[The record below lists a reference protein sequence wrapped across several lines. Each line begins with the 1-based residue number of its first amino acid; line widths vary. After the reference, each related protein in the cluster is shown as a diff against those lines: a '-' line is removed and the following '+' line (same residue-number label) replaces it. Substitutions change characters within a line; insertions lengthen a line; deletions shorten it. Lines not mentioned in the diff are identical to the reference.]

1 MADWWYYGSQ
11 DGKQVN
17 PLWECEQI
25 INNIRPLNDAIANMS
40 LSEAAQYIA
49 DKLDNGSPVGN
60 LIVKFAENFE
70 DTEETETD
78 TYVIGSVNQGGGGR
92 SGGGGAGR
100 RGDASEVWD
109 EYVSNERGYVSVFG
123 NAAET
128 EEAIPYLVLLTKG
141 NILSLG
147 VELFLPQSAAI
158 AALLPYAGLA
168 TTEEFWM
175 DSAEKALEIGTTLL
189 EYTFKGIPIKGL
201 VPAIMDPDKQIWVD
215 NAMMEKLKAFLSKT
229 WKSEYIASAIFS
241 TVASAFPAYI
251 SSSLFYYDYEY
262 STGFHFWAYQ
272 EYISGF
278 KKIAIY
284 NTSKIDDYYNGY
296 GCAIIASDVPGNV
309 VRKVGTSNNSKEE
322 AYNKFSSNPTIRTDT
337 LKSYTYNNKTVY
349 YRFES
354 IGASNANNHIEFF
367 TGVPNIKPYNSDVYL
382 VNTSLIAWTM
392 MYGDIQTP
400 DMPTGITSR
409 STFTPSIPHPPYVLK
424 DSGSLN
430 LRQLTPVTLPENQPW
445 LTSPNDPD
453 TASTDSAIEPFLW
466 PSVNQ
471 NDFVPYDPDE
481 HPDMAYDPDS
491 ATAPLP
497 TPQNVP
503 TTQPIENPSSHGV
516 PDISYDPSILDPP
529 ISGGISPIIGV
540 PNPLDWPSIVTTD
553 TSAEHNG
560 DPGLIHVYNP
570 SNTEM
575 QNFGRWLWV
584 TYNDTTLIKIFNNP
598 FDGVIGAHELYAT
611 PASAG
616 VKEKIRSGFLVSDV
630 DAYPVLVRY
639 ININCGSIVIPEY
652 WGNYLD
658 YAPYTKVFVYLPFIG
673 IVELE
678 ADDII
683 GHSVNINYAVD
694 TYTGACIA
702 QITVAKDDYVN
713 TLYEF
718 QGNCAVEVPITG
730 GSQAAIKAG
739 LITAAAYGISGVIGS
754 VGGAVSGV
762 LGGLAS
768 TKNVAGGIVGGVMGG
783 LSGLGETA
791 ANAINNVVS
800 LKSSVQ
806 HSGTFGSSFGAMGIK
821 KPYIIVKRPIQKVVP
836 GYNQDYGYP
845 AHKQVVI
852 GQCQGY
858 LKVLEINVVSPTATN
873 DEKAQIEALLKQGV
887 YVS

>member
-1 MADWWYYGSQ
+1 MADWWYYGAHN
-11 DGKQVN
+11 GKQVG

-25 INNIRPLNDAIANMS
+25 INNIRPLNEAIANMS
-40 LSEAAQYIA
+40 LSEAVQYIA

-60 LIVKFAENFE
+60 LIVKFAENFK
-70 DTEETETD
+70 DSEETETD
-78 TYVIGSVNQGGGGR
+78 TYVIGSVHQGGGGR

-100 RGDASEVWD
+100 RGYASDAWR
-109 EYVSNERGYVSVFG
+109 EYASDALGGYVSVFG

-147 VELFLPQSAAI
+147 VQLFLPQSAAI

-168 TTEEFWM
+168 TTEEFWQ
-175 DSAEKALEIGTTLL
+175 DSAEQALEIGTTLL

-201 VPAIMDPDKQIWVD
+201 VPVIMDSNKQLWIDASFVK
-215 NAMMEKLKAFLSKT
+215 KLKAFTKRWREITITNNPLSIPGLPPLHVSTTTDAFVVGTFPQSDGRGIFILGYKILSGNALTSITISLDYNGLPYPEIHQASELGFTAGWHFSYGYNSAEDAVRAYEADDELITHVAPSITYNGKT
-229 WKSEYIASAIFS
+229 FFTLHSGGGN
-241 TVASAFPAYI
+241 FPNGI
-251 SSSLFYYDYEY
+251 SSFE
-262 STGFHFWAYQ
+262 
-272 EYISGF
+272 
-278 KKIAIY
+278 
-284 NTSKIDDYYNGY
+284 
-296 GCAIIASDVPGNV
+296 
-309 VRKVGTSNNSKEE
+309 SN
-322 AYNKFSSNPTIRTDT
+322 IRTT
-337 LKSYTYNNKTVY
+337 N
-349 YRFES
+349 
-354 IGASNANNHIEFF
+354 INH
-367 TGVPNIKPYNSDVYL
+367 NL
-382 VNTSLIAWTM
+382 SLYSRQIAWTM
-392 MYGDIQTP
+392 LYAERITDLP
-400 DMPTGITSR
+400 DGIYSVTEYDYTGEAPSVLKNSSTLELRPLAPVVLPSAQPYITSPL
-409 STFTPSIPHPPYVLK
+409 SPGTPSS
-424 DSGSLN
+424 DN
-430 LRQLTPVTLPENQPW
+430 
-445 LTSPNDPD
+445 
-453 TASTDSAIEPFLW
+453 AIAPFFW

-471 NDFVPYDPDE
+471 DEFVPYDPDE
-481 HPDMAYDPDS
+481 YPAMAYDPES

-503 TTQPIENPSSHGV
+503 ETQPIENPSSPGV

-540 PNPLDWPSIVTTD
+540 PDPLNWPSIVTTD

-611 PASAG
+611 PASVG

>member
-1 MADWWYYGSQ
+1 MADWWYYPSQ
-11 DGKQVN
+11 EGQQVN
-17 PLWECEQI
+17 PLWETEQI

-40 LSEAAQYIA
+40 LSEAVQYIA
-49 DKLDNGSPVGN
+49 HKLDNGSPVGT
-60 LIVKFAENFE
+60 LIVKFVENFE
-70 DTEETETD
+70 DTAETETD

-100 RGDASEVWD
+100 RGDASEVWG
-109 EYVSNERGYVSVFG
+109 EYVSNVRGQVSVFG
-123 NAAET
+123 NAKET
-128 EEAIPYLVLLTKG
+128 EDAIPYLVLLTKG
-141 NILSLG
+141 SMLSVG
-147 VELFLPQSAAI
+147 VQLFLPQSVAI

-168 TTEEFWM
+168 TTEEFWR
-175 DSAEKALEIGTTLL
+175 DSAEQALEIGTTLL

-201 VPAIMDPDKQIWVD
+201 VPAIMDLDRQIWVD
-215 NAMMEKLKAFLSKT
+215 NSMLVSLQEYLNLNPLAEPDSINYNGTRLYILNNNTVGYVRFRNRSGQSTIYYNSWIFKFNQAAVWLYANSDSGGHLQAILFSERNDSFFLQMQGTSELSDYAPYPPLPNGVRRGPLSYA
-229 WKSEYIASAIFS
+229 KSGK
-241 TVASAFPAYI
+241 VV
-251 SSSLFYYDYEY
+251 YY
-262 STGFHFWAYQ
+262 
-272 EYISGF
+272 YISGVHTGV
-278 KKIAIY
+278 I
-284 NTSKIDDYYNGY
+284 TGID
-296 GCAIIASDVPGNV
+296 
-309 VRKVGTSNNSKEE
+309 
-322 AYNKFSSNPTIRTDT
+322 FSSIPI
-337 LKSYTYNNKTVY
+337 SEV
-349 YRFES
+349 
-354 IGASNANNHIEFF
+354 
-367 TGVPNIKPYNSDVYL
+367 DVS
-382 VNTSLIAWTM
+382 VSLADIAWEAL
-392 MYGDIQTP
+392 YGDIIDGETV
-400 DMPTGITSR
+400 DGIEKR
-409 STFTPSIPHPPYVLK
+409 EKYTPSIPYPPFTLK
-424 DSGSLN
+424 NSGTLN
-430 LRQLTPVTLPENQPW
+430 TRQLTPITLPDNTPW
-445 LTSPNDPD
+445 VTSPSSPD
-453 TASTDSAIEPFLW
+453 APSTDDAITPFLW

-471 NDFVPYDPDE
+471 NEFVPYDPNE
-481 HPDMAYDPDS
+481 YPDMAYDPES

-503 TTQPIENPSSHGV
+503 ETQPIENPSSPGV

-529 ISGGISPIIGV
+529 LSGGISPIIGV
-540 PNPLDWPSIVTTD
+540 PDPLNWPSIVTRD

-598 FDGVIGAHELYAT
+598 FDGVIGAHELYAR
-611 PASAG
+611 PASVG

-658 YAPYTKVFVYLPFIG
+658 YAPYTKVHAYLPFIG

-694 TYTGACIA
+694 AYTGACIA

>member
-1 MADWWYYGSQ
+1 MADWWYYDSQ
-11 DGKQVN
+11 EGKIVN

-25 INNIRPLNDAIANMS
+25 INNIRPLNEAIANMS
-40 LSEAAQYIA
+40 LSEAVQYIA

-60 LIVKFAENFE
+60 LIVKFAENFK
-70 DTEETETD
+70 DSEETETD

-100 RGDASEVWD
+100 RGNASEAWR
-109 EYVSNERGYVSVFG
+109 EYVGGSRRGYVSVFG

-128 EEAIPYLVLLTKG
+128 EDAIPYLVLLTKG

-168 TTEEFWM
+168 TSQEFWM
-175 DSAEKALEIGTTLL
+175 DSAEQALEIGTTLL

-201 VPAIMDPDKQIWVD
+201 VPAIMDLDRKIWVD
-215 NAMMEKLKAFLSKT
+215 NAMMEKLKAFTSKWISGIVKT
-229 WKSEYIASAIFS
+229 TPFSEVSNLVPLRYVNASQGYAFFPLNGN
-241 TVASAFPAYI
+241 VSAFWGVK
-251 SSSLFYYDYEY
+251 SSGTVKTVGLRIESSNSTLYHFQAIVIMASENQFPYETY
-262 STGFHFWAYQ
+262 HP
-272 EYISGF
+272 
-278 KKIAIY
+278 
-284 NTSKIDDYYNGY
+284 NTY
-296 GCAIIASDVPGNV
+296 GKTLAEIIAEFNSATGDSDI
-309 VRKVGTSNNSKEE
+309 
-322 AYNKFSSNPTIRTDT
+322 ADT
-337 LKSYTYNNKTVY
+337 PFTYDNKTVY
-349 YRFES
+349 WCS
-354 IGASNANNHIEFF
+354 VSVSGSSAGIGAISNL
-367 TGVPNIKPYNSDVYL
+367 GVVPFSRDGAVNYSSDRIKH
-382 VNTSLIAWTM
+382 IAWTM
-392 MYGDIQTP
+392 VYGETEIGDLP
-400 DMPTGITSR
+400 DGISARSEFTPTGESPSVLTNSSTYFLRNLAPVVLPPAQPYVTSP
-409 STFTPSIPHPPYVLK
+409 SSPDTPS
-424 DSGSLN
+424 
-430 LRQLTPVTLPENQPW
+430 
-445 LTSPNDPD
+445 
-453 TASTDSAIEPFLW
+453 TDDAISPFLW

-471 NDFVPYDPDE
+471 NEFVPYEPNE
-481 HPDMAYDPDS
+481 YPDMAYDPES

-503 TTQPIENPSSHGV
+503 ETQPIENPSSPGV

-540 PNPLDWPSIVTTD
+540 PNPLDWPSVVPEDTTA
-553 TSAEHNG
+553 THNG

-575 QNFGRWLWV
+575 QSFGRWLWV
-584 TYNDTTLIKIFNNP
+584 TYNDVSLNKIFNNP

-611 PASAG
+611 PASVG
-616 VKEKIRSGFLVSDV
+616 VKEKIRSGFLVSNV

-639 ININCGSIVIPEY
+639 TNINCGSIVIPEY

-658 YAPYTKVFVYLPFIG
+658 YAPYTKVHAYLPFIG

-683 GHSVNINYAVD
+683 GHSVNINYAID
-694 TYTGACIA
+694 AYTGACIA

-739 LITAAAYGISGVIGS
+739 LITAAAYGISGLIGT
-754 VGGAVSGV
+754 VGNVVSGTLGGSALGTGGMIAGGI
-762 LGGLAS
+762 LGGLE
-768 TKNVAGGIVGGVMGG
+768 
-783 LSGLGETA
+783 GLGQTA

>member
-11 DGKQVN
+11 DGKIVN

-25 INNIRPLNDAIANMS
+25 INNIRPLNEAIANMS
-40 LSEAAQYIA
+40 LSEAFQYIA

-60 LIVKFAENFE
+60 LIVKFAENFK
-70 DTEETETD
+70 DSEETETD

-100 RGDASEVWD
+100 RGNASEAWG
-109 EYVSNERGYVSVFG
+109 EYVGGSRRGYVSVFG

-128 EEAIPYLVLLTKG
+128 EDAIPYLVLLTKG

-147 VELFLPQSAAI
+147 VQLFLPQSAAI

-168 TTEEFWM
+168 ASEEFWW
-175 DSAEKALEIGTTLL
+175 DSAEQALDIGTTLL

-201 VPAIMDPDKQIWVD
+201 VPAIMDLNRKIWVD
-215 NAMMEKLKAFLSKT
+215 NAMMEALKEYCDSYSK
-229 WKSEYIASAIFS
+229 SILY
-241 TVASAFPAYI
+241 
-251 SSSLFYYDYEY
+251 
-262 STGFHFWAYQ
+262 
-272 EYISGF
+272 YISGSPYQVPINTPGTYHERTQELPSHGYCSTMITRTEF
-278 KKIAIY
+278 CKIVYGPYHGSTVRYSYLIFASPGIIEY
-284 NTSKIDDYYNGY
+284 GALTTSSSANPLPPYPTPTVSIKSSTSFTKNGRTVFYTVSNSNPQYYSDGEFNVLVDDYK
-296 GCAIIASDVPGNV
+296 ILELPESVTTISSTDIAN
-309 VRKVGTSNNSKEE
+309 
-322 AYNKFSSNPTIRTDT
+322 
-337 LKSYTYNNKTVY
+337 
-349 YRFES
+349 
-354 IGASNANNHIEFF
+354 
-367 TGVPNIKPYNSDVYL
+367 
-382 VNTSLIAWTM
+382 IAWSM
-392 MYGDIQTP
+392 VYDFEKELPIGLEERE
-400 DMPTGITSR
+400 S
-409 STFTPSIPHPPYVLK
+409 FTPSIPYPPYVLK
-424 DSGSLN
+424 DSGTHN
-430 LRQLTPVTLPENQPW
+430 LRQLTPIALPENQPW

-471 NDFVPYDPDE
+471 DEFVPYDPNE
-481 HPDMAYDPDS
+481 YPNMAYDPES

-503 TTQPIENPSSHGV
+503 ETQPIENPSSPGV

-529 ISGGISPIIGV
+529 ISGGITPIIGV
-540 PNPLDWPSIVTTD
+540 PDPIQWPSAVPGD
-553 TSAEHNG
+553 TSGTHNG

-584 TYNDTTLIKIFNNP
+584 TYNDVTLNKIFNNP

-611 PASAG
+611 PASVG

-639 ININCGSIVIPEY
+639 TNINCGSIVIPEY

-658 YAPYTKVFVYLPFIG
+658 YAPYTKVHAYLPFIG

-683 GHSVNINYAVD
+683 GHSVNINYAID
-694 TYTGACIA
+694 AYTGACIA
-702 QITVAKDDYVN
+702 QITVAKEDYVN

-718 QGNCAVEVPITG
+718 QGNCAVEVPMTG

-739 LITAAAYGISGVIGS
+739 LITAAAYGITGLIGTVGNVVSGTL
-754 VGGAVSGV
+754 GGAALGTGGMIAGGI
-762 LGGLAS
+762 LGGLE
-768 TKNVAGGIVGGVMGG
+768 
-783 LSGLGETA
+783 GLGQTA
-791 ANAINNVVS
+791 ANAVNNVVS

-873 DEKAQIEALLKQGV
+873 DEKAKIEALLKQGV

>member
-17 PLWECEQI
+17 PLWEVEQI

-40 LSEAAQYIA
+40 LSEAVQYIA

-60 LIVKFAENFE
+60 LIVKFAENFK
-70 DTEETETD
+70 DTAETETD

-100 RGDASEVWD
+100 TGDASEVWD
-109 EYVSNERGYVSVFG
+109 EYISNERGYVSVFG

-128 EEAIPYLVLLTKG
+128 EDAIPYLALLTKG

-147 VELFLPQSAAI
+147 VQLFLPQSAAI
-158 AALLPYAGLA
+158 AALLPYVGLA
-168 TTEEFWM
+168 TTEEFWR
-175 DSAEKALEIGTTLL
+175 DSAEQALEIGTTLL

-201 VPAIMDPDKQIWVD
+201 VPAIMDQDRKIWVD
-215 NAMMEKLKAFLSKT
+215 NSMLVSLQEYLNLNPLQEFDYIIHQGKRVYRIPAGTTLYIRYRIVDTDDSVLSYNSLVYRGDRDT
-229 WKSEYIASAIFS
+229 TACYSNFRYNTTYICSVNILSFGDNNYTINGVIGRASSRENYPSYPIPSESS
-241 TVASAFPAYI
+241 I
-251 SSSLFYYDYEY
+251 SSDQNYIKNKKRVYYHIGGWTSGTADLRKIQVDY
-262 STGFHFWAYQ
+262 SSIPLPDG
-272 EYISGF
+272 SG
-278 KKIAIY
+278 
-284 NTSKIDDYYNGY
+284 DDY
-296 GCAIIASDVPGNV
+296 V
-309 VRKVGTSNNSKEE
+309 
-322 AYNKFSSNPTIRTDT
+322 FS
-337 LKSYTYNNKTVY
+337 
-349 YRFES
+349 E
-354 IGASNANNHIEFF
+354 
-367 TGVPNIKPYNSDVYL
+367 
-382 VNTSLIAWTM
+382 IAWEM
-392 MYGDIQTP
+392 VYGDTYEGETV
-400 DMPTGITSR
+400 DGIEKR
-409 STFTPSIPHPPYVLK
+409 EKYIPSLPYPPYVLK
-424 DSGSLN
+424 DSGTLD
-430 LRQLTPVTLPENQPW
+430 LRQLTPITLPENQPW

-471 NDFVPYDPDE
+471 NEFVPYDPNE
-481 HPDMAYDPDS
+481 YPDMAYDPES

-503 TTQPIENPSSHGV
+503 ETQPIENPSSPGV

-540 PNPLDWPSIVTTD
+540 PDPIQWPSAVPGD
-553 TSAEHNG
+553 TSGTHNG

-575 QNFGRWLWV
+575 QSFGRWLWV
-584 TYNDTTLIKIFNNP
+584 TYNDVTLNKIFNNP
-598 FDGVIGAHELYAT
+598 FDGIIGAHELYAT
-611 PASAG
+611 PASVG

-639 ININCGSIVIPEY
+639 TNINCGSIVIPEY

-658 YAPYTKVFVYLPFIG
+658 YAPYTKVHAYLPFIG

-683 GHSVNINYAVD
+683 GHSVNINYAID
-694 TYTGACIA
+694 AYTGACIA
-702 QITVAKDDYVN
+702 QITVAKEDYVN

-718 QGNCAVEVPITG
+718 QGNCAVEVPMTG

-739 LITAAAYGISGVIGS
+739 LITAAAYGISGIIGS
-754 VGGAVSGV
+754 IGGAASGA
-762 LGGLAS
+762 LGGLTLGPGGAIAGGIIGGVEGLAS
-768 TKNVAGGIVGGVMGG
+768 T
-783 LSGLGETA
+783 A
-791 ANAINNVVS
+791 AQAVNNVVS